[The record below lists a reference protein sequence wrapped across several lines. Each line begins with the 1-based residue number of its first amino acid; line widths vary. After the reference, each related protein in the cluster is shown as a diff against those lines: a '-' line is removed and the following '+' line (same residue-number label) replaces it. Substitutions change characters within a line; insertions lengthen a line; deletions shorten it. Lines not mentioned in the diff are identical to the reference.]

1 MAPVKR
7 DQPLVPSLLDRLL
20 DDEPENLR
28 EPAKQR
34 FQVLRELKQSVQR
47 DLENLLNT
55 RWRCSQWPP
64 DLDQL
69 DTSLVNYG
77 IPDFSGV
84 RFGSPDS
91 QEELRRVLERVV
103 QTFEPR
109 FKDVRIVVLQN
120 SDPSDRTMRFR
131 IEAVL
136 RVEPEP
142 EPVVFDTIL
151 ETAKGEFDVKEVHA

>member
-1 MAPVKR
+1 MSPVKR

-20 DDEPENLR
+20 DNEPDNPR

-69 DTSLVNYG
+69 DTSLINYG

-84 RFGSPDS
+84 RFASPNA

-109 FKDVRIVVLQN
+109 FKDVRVVIIEN
-120 SDPSDRTMRFR
+120 SDPTDRTMRFR
-131 IEAVL
+131 IEALL

-151 ETAKGEFDVKEVHA
+151 ETAKGEFDVKEAHV